1 MPDSCVSSLLYSTL
15 QAATLITN
23 IASKYTVNSCYVKF
37 TQVENKSWQEQ
48 AISYDNF
55 SSVIKLSCLFRK
67 MFSLI

>member
-15 QAATLITN
+15 QTVT
-23 IASKYTVNSCYVKF
+23 KYTVNSYYVKF

>member
-1 MPDSCVSSLLYSTL
+1 MPDSCLSSLLYFTL
-15 QAATLITN
+15 QTATLITN
-23 IASKYTVNSCYVKF
+23 IASKYTVNSYYVKF

-55 SSVIKLSCLFRK
+55 SSIIKLSCLFRK